1 MIVAT
6 GEHAHNHMAFKRDF
20 QADTVSATQIDSCR
34 LTGVSEVLAMLYI
47 TAKFGKPACP
57 HGGSVGLCEHAIH
70 MTVEEVG

>member
-6 GEHAHNHMAFKRDF
+6 GEHAHNRVAFKRDF
-20 QADTVSATQIDSCR
+20 QADEVSATQIDSCR
-34 LTGVSEVLAMLYI
+34 LTGVSEVLAVLFM

-57 HGGSVGLCEHAIH
+57 HAGNVGLCKHAIH